1 MNKKHLLILLP
12 LLLLASCGANNNSSN
27 NSKSE
32 AITGLKATGI
42 DSGIVLNWKAAD
54 NADSYVI
61 YNGDEIYRETD
72 NNFFTVNFLDN
83 ASTYHLGVAAKFND
97 TISDV
102 VYLDAK
108 PEAGKDYDPF
118 IEDLNTSLEKRIGN
132 SKINTFLQ
140 TSNANSNNTNV
151 YRLKNVINKM
161 QNGESQTIAYIGGS
175 ITVGETAKALD
186 DNNHQKGYAYYSYKW
201 LQEHYDKNNNS
212 KFINASISGTDT
224 CIATVRLEQD
234 VLVNKPNLVFVE
246 FCANNSTS
254 LFDMKTY
261 ESLIRRILEQ
271 DNNPAVVTLFSAVD
285 YGGTN
290 QNSYARPIGDY
301 YHLPMYSC
309 LNGMEAICEN
319 ISQSRTDSI
328 FKFFTDDGVH
338 PNDQGHKLY
347 AKGLVYN
354 LKNLINSDKDDT
366 SYEIP
371 NNPWREGYDCYTNL
385 TYVNNKT
392 NNNIITNLGSFVA
405 SDTSHR
411 VLKDTADVVAYQNG
425 WKKTAKDANEAMVIK
440 VKCKSFFIIYFAGN
454 PEVPGD
460 PEGTFVA
467 SYQNDNDAS
476 DKGSLNWLAN
486 KTQKQSD
493 LKTINDNGKGWGNP
507 CCIILMDNDVA
518 NDYTINIK
526 MANTSETGTL
536 LAFGYTD

>member
-1 MNKKHLLILLP
+1 MNRKHFLILP
-12 LLLLASCGANNNSSN
+12 LLLLASCGGNNSN
-27 NSKSE
+27 NAKSE
-32 AITGLKATGI
+32 AVTDLKATGI

-61 YNGDEIYRETD
+61 YNGDETYRETD
-72 NNFFTVNFLDN
+72 NNFFTLNFLDN
-83 ASTYHLGVAAKFND
+83 ETTYHLGVATKYKNKV
-97 TISDV
+97 SDI

-118 IEDLNTSLEKRIGN
+118 IEDLNTSLEKRIGE
-132 SKINTFLQ
+132 SKIKTFFQ
-140 TSNANSNNTNV
+140 TSNANNNNTNV

-186 DNNHQKGYAYYSYKW
+186 NNNHQKGYAYYSYKW

-290 QNSYARPIGDY
+290 QNTYARPIGDY

-309 LNGMEAICEN
+309 LNGMEAICGN

-371 NNPWREGYDCYTNL
+371 NEPWREGYDCYTNL

-392 NNNIITNLGSFVA
+392 NNTIITNLGSFAA

-425 WKKTAKDANEAMVIK
+425 WKKTSKTDNEAMVIK

-460 PEGTFVA
+460 PEGTFIA
-467 SYQNDNDAS
+467 SYQNDNDTN
-476 DKGSLNWLAN
+476 DKGSLNWQAN

-507 CCIILMDNDVA
+507 CCIILMDNNIA
-518 NDYTINIK
+518 NDYTVNIK
-526 MANTSETGTL
+526 MANANETGTL